1 MSYWENDYII
11 GCATAVWPKKRNLS
25 LKVEHSP
32 YNIFSKIEDW
42 RPDAYE
48 YEGESI
54 SPKVNT

>member
-1 MSYWENDYII
+1 MCYCSV
-11 GCATAVWPKKRNLS
+11 AKKEESLS